1 MTRYQVRPLAGV
13 NKVLCGSDHIYPF
26 QPFFFSFSS
35 FDLRFLIDPNSP
47 VYIYIYSEGHQDP
60 EKPTS
65 PTNIYRPHAHSFS
78 LGSVCCGKSPRMR
91 TSGFSI
97 SDLHLGIRFEKK
109 KQTNCDLFLCI
120 SPFRY
125 TIIK

>member
-47 VYIYIYSEGHQDP
+47 VYIYIYIARGIKTLKNQQAQR
-60 EKPTS
+60 
-65 PTNIYRPHAHSFS
+65 IYIAHM
-78 LGSVCCGKSPRMR
+78 L
-91 TSGFSI
+91 I
-97 SDLHLGIRFEKK
+97 
-109 KQTNCDLFLCI
+109 LFL
-120 SPFRY
+120 SVLSAVV
-125 TIIK
+125 KALG